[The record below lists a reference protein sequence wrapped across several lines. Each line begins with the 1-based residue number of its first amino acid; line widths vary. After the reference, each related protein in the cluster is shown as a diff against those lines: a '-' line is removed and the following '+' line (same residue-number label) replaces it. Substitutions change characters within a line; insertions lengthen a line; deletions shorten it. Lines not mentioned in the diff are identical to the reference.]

1 MVKKLVNVHCDKAF
15 SINGVRFTGTC
26 NLVVLRDEDI
36 AICLE
41 FKAKVEEV
49 LAGGV
54 TVPLGFDN
62 YNTYNGP
69 SKLPNI
75 QTAKAI
81 TEEYSEPVVETVTD
95 RKPVEATKKPEVK
108 EEVIVEE
115 KSSLEQADVNG
126 SVKVENSEASPK
138 KENKQYKK

>member
-15 SINGVRFTGTC
+15 SINGVRFAGTC

-95 RKPVEATKKPEVK
+95 RKPAEAKKPEVK
-108 EEVIVEE
+108 EEVLEE

>member
-15 SINGVRFTGTC
+15 SINGVRFAGTC

-81 TEEYSEPVVETVTD
+81 TEEYSEPIVETVTD
-95 RKPVEATKKPEVK
+95 RKPVEATKPEAKEEVK
-108 EEVIVEE
+108 EE
-115 KSSLEQADVNG
+115 KNSLEQADVNG

>member
-95 RKPVEATKKPEVK
+95 RKPVEAAKKPEVK
-108 EEVIVEE
+108 EEVIEE

>member
-95 RKPVEATKKPEVK
+95 RKPVEATAKPEVK
-108 EEVIVEE
+108 EEVKEE

>member
-49 LAGGV
+49 LAGGI

-95 RKPVEATKKPEVK
+95 RKPVEAAKKPEVK
-108 EEVIVEE
+108 EEVLEE

>member
-95 RKPVEATKKPEVK
+95 HKPVEATKPEVK
-108 EEVIVEE
+108 EEVKEE

>member
-36 AICLE
+36 VICLE

-108 EEVIVEE
+108 EEVKEE

>member
-95 RKPVEATKKPEVK
+95 RKPVEAKKPEVK
-108 EEVIVEE
+108 VEEVKEE

>member
-95 RKPVEATKKPEVK
+95 RKPVGAVKPEVK
-108 EEVIVEE
+108 EEVKEE

>member
-95 RKPVEATKKPEVK
+95 RKPVEATKPEVK
-108 EEVIVEE
+108 EEEVKEE

>member
-95 RKPVEATKKPEVK
+95 RKPVEAAKKPEVK
-108 EEVIVEE
+108 EEVKEE

>member
-75 QTAKAI
+75 QTTKAI

-108 EEVIVEE
+108 EEVVEE

>member
-54 TVPLGFDN
+54 TIPLGFDN

-95 RKPVEATKKPEVK
+95 RKPVEATKTEVK
-108 EEVIVEE
+108 VEEPKEE

-138 KENKQYKK
+138 KETKQYKK

>member
-41 FKAKVEEV
+41 FKAKVEEI

-95 RKPVEATKKPEVK
+95 RKPVEAVKPEVK
-108 EEVIVEE
+108 EEEVKEE

>member
-1 MVKKLVNVHCDKAF
+1 M
-15 SINGVRFTGTC
+15 
-26 NLVVLRDEDI
+26 
-36 AICLE
+36 
-41 FKAKVEEV
+41 
-49 LAGGV
+49 
-54 TVPLGFDN
+54 
-62 YNTYNGP
+62 
-69 SKLPNI
+69 PNI

-95 RKPVEATKKPEVK
+95 RKPVEDKKPEVK
-108 EEVIVEE
+108 EEVIEE

>member
-75 QTAKAI
+75 QTVKAI

-95 RKPVEATKKPEVK
+95 RKPVEASKPEVK
-108 EEVIVEE
+108 EEVKEE

>member
-54 TVPLGFDN
+54 TIPLGFDN
-62 YNTYNGP
+62 YNTYNGQ

-95 RKPVEATKKPEVK
+95 RKPAEAAKPEFKV
-108 EEVIVEE
+108 EELKEE

-138 KENKQYKK
+138 KETKQYKK

>member
-108 EEVIVEE
+108 EEVVEE

>member
-95 RKPVEATKKPEVK
+95 RKPVEATKPEVK
-108 EEVIVEE
+108 VEEVKEE

>member
-95 RKPVEATKKPEVK
+95 RKPVEAAKPEVK
-108 EEVIVEE
+108 EE

>member
-15 SINGVRFTGTC
+15 SINRVRFTGTC

-95 RKPVEATKKPEVK
+95 RKPVEAVKPEVK
-108 EEVIVEE
+108 EEVKEE

>member
-1 MVKKLVNVHCDKAF
+1 MIKKLVNVHCDKAF
-15 SINGVRFTGTC
+15 SINGVRFAGTC

-81 TEEYSEPVVETVTD
+81 TEEYSEPIVETVTD
-95 RKPVEATKKPEVK
+95 RKPVEATKPEVK
-108 EEVIVEE
+108 EEGKEE
-115 KSSLEQADVNG
+115 KNSLEQADVNG

>member
-15 SINGVRFTGTC
+15 SINGVRFAGTC

-95 RKPVEATKKPEVK
+95 RKPVEAAKPEVK
-108 EEVIVEE
+108 VEEVKEE

>member
-69 SKLPNI
+69 SKLSNI

-108 EEVIVEE
+108 EEVLEE

>member
-95 RKPVEATKKPEVK
+95 RKPAEAAKPEVK
-108 EEVIVEE
+108 EEVKEE

>member
-15 SINGVRFTGTC
+15 SINGVRFAGTC

-95 RKPVEATKKPEVK
+95 RKPVEATKPEVK
-108 EEVIVEE
+108 EEVKEE

>member
-95 RKPVEATKKPEVK
+95 RKPVEATKPEVK
-108 EEVIVEE
+108 EEVKEE

>member
-95 RKPVEATKKPEVK
+95 RKPVEVAKPEVK
-108 EEVIVEE
+108 EVVVEE

>member
-95 RKPVEATKKPEVK
+95 RKPVETTKPEVK
-108 EEVIVEE
+108 VEEVKEE

>member
-81 TEEYSEPVVETVTD
+81 TEEYSEPVVETITD
-95 RKPVEATKKPEVK
+95 RKPVEATKPEVK
-108 EEVIVEE
+108 EEVKEE

>member
-81 TEEYSEPVVETVTD
+81 TEEYSEPIVETVTD
-95 RKPVEATKKPEVK
+95 RKPVEAAKPEVK
-108 EEVIVEE
+108 VEELKEE

>member
-95 RKPVEATKKPEVK
+95 RKPVEATKPEAK
-108 EEVIVEE
+108 EEVKEE

>member
-54 TVPLGFDN
+54 TIPLGFDN

-81 TEEYSEPVVETVTD
+81 TEEYSEPVVETITD
-95 RKPVEATKKPEVK
+95 RKPVETTKPEVK
-108 EEVIVEE
+108 EEVKEE

>member
-95 RKPVEATKKPEVK
+95 RKLVEAAKPEVK
-108 EEVIVEE
+108 EEVKEE

>member
-95 RKPVEATKKPEVK
+95 RKPVEAAVKPEVK
-108 EEVIVEE
+108 EEVKEE

>member
-1 MVKKLVNVHCDKAF
+1 MVKKLVNVYCDKAF

-26 NLVVLRDEDI
+26 NLVILRDEDI

-41 FKAKVEEV
+41 YKAKVEEV
-49 LAGGV
+49 LAGGI

-69 SKLPNI
+69 SKFPNI

-81 TEEYSEPVVETVTD
+81 TEGYSEPVVETVTG
-95 RKPVEATKKPEVK
+95 KKEVEAEKTPV
-108 EEVIVEE
+108 VEE
-115 KSSLEQADVNG
+115 KQDPQPKESLEQTDMIG
-126 SVKVENSEASPK
+126 SVEVENTEASPK
-138 KENKQYKK
+138 KDKSHKNK

>member
-26 NLVVLRDEDI
+26 NLVILRDEDI

-108 EEVIVEE
+108 EEVVEE

>member
-95 RKPVEATKKPEVK
+95 RKPAEAAKPEVK
-108 EEVIVEE
+108 KEVKEE

>member
-95 RKPVEATKKPEVK
+95 RKPIETTKPEVK
-108 EEVIVEE
+108 VEEVKEE

>member
-95 RKPVEATKKPEVK
+95 RKPVEAKKPEVK
-108 EEVIVEE
+108 EEVLEE

-138 KENKQYKK
+138 KENKQFKK